1 MRNKRGIARLLKN
14 RKGEEPSEEVSVH
27 VIFIVLN
34 LVFFVALL
42 YFVSRASSGATILE
56 ERYAKQVA
64 LMLDAAKP
72 GMIIHFDF
80 GKDLEIAKKNGV
92 TLENILR
99 IDNDKK
105 EVIVK
110 FTSKGGFKYSYFS
123 NINVQK
129 EVKPNQNRVILTIT

>member
-1 MRNKRGIARLLKN
+1 
-14 RKGEEPSEEVSVH
+14 
-27 VIFIVLN
+27 
-34 LVFFVALL
+34 
-42 YFVSRASSGATILE
+42 
-56 ERYAKQVA
+56 
-64 LMLDAAKP
+64 
-72 GMIIHFDF
+72 MIIHFDF